1 MRIRDTS
8 HPRLLSKS
16 EGARHPALHT
26 YVDIY
31 VYIYI
36 SICTHIFIY
45 YLHNFRHTIYAA
57 DGVTLDSAHTQRAHV
72 QNKYTQHL
80 LSAHRTSEAT
90 AHTFR
95 AVSSTERPKSPGSQH
110 RLVLYRGKVLTPTF
124 QTPFQRRSWQR
135 SIIAL

>member
-1 MRIRDTS
+1 MRICDTS

-16 EGARHPALHT
+16 ERARHPALHT
-26 YVDIY
+26 YVGMY
-31 VYIYI
+31 VSTYI
-36 SICTHIFIY
+36 SICAHIY
-45 YLHNFRHTIYAA
+45 CLHNSRHTIYAA
-57 DGVTLDSAHTQRAHV
+57 DGVTLDSAHTQCAHAK
-72 QNKYTQHL
+72 NKYTQHL
-80 LSAHRTSEAT
+80 LSAHRTSEAM

-95 AVSSTERPKSPGSQH
+95 AVSSMERPKSPGSQH